1 MYAGE
6 YLLPES
12 VQRMINRNQLYS
24 LNPFYAVQCTVMAEA
39 DATVNVRLLFSYIC
53 SDRDRLGFYAELQI
67 VLFAA
72 SFKIFSQIF
81 CTVAR

>member
-1 MYAGE
+1 M
-6 YLLPES
+6 L
-12 VQRMINRNQLYS
+12 
-24 LNPFYAVQCTVMAEA
+24 CTVMTEA

-53 SDRDRLGFYAELQI
+53 SDRDRVGFYAELQI